1 MKRLN
6 YLWLTICILGTCT
19 ISAQSLHVLSK
30 DLPCLNKN
38 YNVYVHV
45 VLDSFRRT
53 NYTPADITTALA
65 LTNKFFSPIC
75 MSFTLCKYDTIYNY
89 NFDSLAQ
96 RIESEEVTTL
106 FNERNRI
113 NIYVVEELED
123 GTICGFAGNCGFIGK
138 CIFLKKNCGPGTLVH
153 EMGHV
158 FGLSHTFE
166 ENGLELVD
174 GSNCETAGDK
184 ICDTPADPYD
194 PEIAKNI
201 SYQNGCEFTY
211 IGLDANGQF
220 YQPDMGNIMSYYGC
234 PCGFTRGQY
243 LSMVETYNNENSTLW

>member
-6 YLWLTICILGTCT
+6 YLWLAICVLGTCT

-45 VLDSFRRT
+45 ALDSLRLT
-53 NYTPADITTALA
+53 NYSPEDITKALE

-96 RIESEEVTTL
+96 RIESAEVTTL
-106 FNERNRI
+106 FEERNRL
-113 NIYVVEELED
+113 NIYIVEELD
-123 GTICGFAGNCGFIGK
+123 DPSICGFGGK
-138 CIFLKKNCGPGTLVH
+138 NIFLKKNCGPGTLVH

-158 FGLSHTFE
+158 FGLMHTFE

-174 GSNCETAGDK
+174 GSNCDTAGDK

-194 PEIAKNI
+194 PELAKSI
-201 SYQNGCEFTY
+201 LYQRGCEFTFM
-211 IGLDANGQF
+211 GLDANGQF

-234 PCGFTRGQY
+234 DCGFTRGQY
-243 LSMVETYNNENSTLW
+243 LRMVETYNNGKRELW